1 MHVMFADPS
10 SSQHPGWPLR
20 NLLLLLAVKLT
31 GVRQVTVVCMRE
43 RSGREFDSSL
53 VLKIGLQSIAADTA
67 ASSLSISGLERDANN
82 KIVPR
87 VVNLASLMDPVQ
99 VWLCVTIRALCCF
112 SFCSFP
118 VPYFPFLLFLF
129 FPFLS
134 FSFFSFLSFPFLSF
148 YFFPFL
154 SFLSLPFLSS
164 PLFLSFFIYFFL
176 SFFISFFRP
185 LFLFFSCLSFFLTFL
200 LSLSVLFQ

>member
-134 FSFFSFLSFPFLSF
+134 FPLLLFLSFSFFSFPPFPFLSF
-148 YFFPFL
+148 ISFLLYLFL
-154 SFLSLPFLSS
+154 SFLL
-164 PLFLSFFIYFFL
+164 YFFL
-176 SFFISFFRP
+176 PASFFV
-185 LFLFFSCLSFFLTFL
+185 FLLSFFLPHFSSLTFC
-200 LSLSVLFQ
+200 SFSINKQINR